1 MADEPHGSQPLM
13 HEQVGFTEAFGD
25 GLLAQ
30 FMLLRWAL
38 THKAGGRDALAVYLK
53 SVSRGWDAEAQANA
67 IRAKTNPSFERAI
80 KSVTADLH
88 AHATPDLNLD
98 GLHEVLRSAHQRL
111 GFPRGGEAW
120 DLANAHLRR
129 SARVLAAGG
138 DIEAVALEVE
148 RVRVNALVG
157 FMNGRAKPVQV
168 MNLHQTKG
176 READATVLLLQEDEY
191 HGRESEPF
199 PTCSRLLYVCLTRAR
214 ETAHIVVPDRV
225 HGLWLPLVN
234 SCIRIGSAS
243 RD

>member
-1 MADEPHGSQPLM
+1 MSNSGTRALGHSTLQVLDPSGAQRHRGD

-67 IRAKTNPSFERAI
+67 IRAKTNPSFEHAI

-111 GFPRGGEAW
+111 GFPRGGETW

-157 FMNGRAKPVQV
+157 FMNGRAKPVRQAPIR
-168 MNLHQTKG
+168 TSGPG
-176 READATVLLLQEDEY
+176 R
-191 HGRESEPF
+191 R
-199 PTCSRLLYVCLTRAR
+199 SRRR
-214 ETAHIVVPDRV
+214 
-225 HGLWLPLVN
+225 
-234 SCIRIGSAS
+234 
-243 RD
+243 